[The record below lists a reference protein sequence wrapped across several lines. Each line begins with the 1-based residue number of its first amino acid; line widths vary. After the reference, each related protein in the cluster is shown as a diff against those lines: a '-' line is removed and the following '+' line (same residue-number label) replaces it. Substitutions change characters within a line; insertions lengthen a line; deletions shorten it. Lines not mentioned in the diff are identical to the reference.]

1 MLLMLF
7 ATPSGKL
14 LVSSRVDLVLDT
26 RGARLAS
33 RLRSHKPFTLGPKPA
48 NNCRPP
54 TLRALSHVATTLAW
68 KGGRVFRQAGER
80 ATTFCW
86 IELECGMFGEH
97 KVFAAGSG
105 SGTKPTKS
113 TSGNQAAVS
122 QTFRTRA
129 QAGVAARSPSRNCS
143 RLQPTLSH
151 VATILPLRG
160 GRVFRQTG
168 ERATRVWWVGLE
180 CDIFGDSEKD
190 DAVFDWPNFDSL
202 LGDGRSHVA
211 SKPSTSRCW
220 WFLLLAGATPLT
232 RGVWG
237 FGIPFEGTTFTQLP
251 PTRYT
256 LVVVVFVACWVWA
269 RGDTDG
275 DSDPGDTD
283 SVSVSDSSE
292 DSGAPVEVR
301 PSVVAGGAV
310 LPCAGSSDED
320 FSEAK
325 L

>member
-1 MLLMLF
+1 MLLMVF

-54 TLRALSHVATTLAW
+54 TLRAQLAAPSSKPALSHVATTLAW

-80 ATTFCW
+80 ATTVCW

-113 TSGNQAAVS
+113 T
-122 QTFRTRA
+122 
-129 QAGVAARSPSRNCS
+129 
-143 RLQPTLSH
+143 
-151 VATILPLRG
+151 
-160 GRVFRQTG
+160 
-168 ERATRVWWVGLE
+168 
-180 CDIFGDSEKD
+180 KD

-237 FGIPFEGTTFTQLP
+237 FGIPFEGATFTQLP

-275 DSDPGDTD
+275 DVDREDTD
-283 SVSVSDSSE
+283 STSVSDSSE

-301 PSVVAGGAV
+301 PSVVPGAAV